1 MSKRTELREKR
12 RRRQIRQRVTLYLFL
27 GGVTLVIAAIILL
40 PYLQPVG
47 EIVIPETINRPMP
60 SGTGIGDPSA
70 PVKIEE
76 FSDFECGH
84 CKRFAETTELEI
96 MEQYVMTGKVYLL
109 FRHFPLY
116 SPSIAAAEASLCA
129 AEQGKFWE
137 YHDILFAN
145 QNASDPDALS
155 DRRLQAFAEAIG
167 LDPTEFALCV
177 QERRYKED
185 VEKDRFDGEAAGI
198 HGTPSFLINGKL
210 VIGAYRI
217 DFFQQEIEAAL
228 AAIGTE

>member
-1 MSKRTELREKR
+1 MSKRAELREKR

-40 PYLQPVG
+40 PYLQK
-47 EIVIPETINRPMP
+47 IVLPLTINRPM
-60 SGTGIGDPSA
+60 TAGIGMGDPSA
-70 PVKIEE
+70 PVKIEG
-76 FSDFECGH
+76 FADFECGH

-96 MEQYVMTGKVYLL
+96 MEQYVKTGKVYFL

-145 QNASDPDALS
+145 QNLSDPDALS
-155 DRRLQAFAEAIG
+155 RPRLKAFADAIG
-167 LDPTEFALCV
+167 LDSVGFEQCV
-177 QERRYKED
+177 EERRYKED

-210 VIGAYRI
+210 VVGAYRI

-228 AAIGTE
+228 AAIGAE